1 MLHREIG
8 RKMDDNYL
16 TNESFDVGAVYQCPA
31 PDLVPS
37 QESLIEEAVDCALG
51 NPQVITCFLDSY
63 DRPQFPVV
71 FSGLHDHVAPT
82 RVVHPD
88 MGLWIRMKVY

>member
-1 MLHREIG
+1 
-8 RKMDDNYL
+8 MDDNYL

-31 PDLVPS
+31 PDLMPS

-51 NPQVITCFLDSY
+51 NPQVVTCFFDSY

-71 FSGLHDHVAPT
+71 FSGLHGHVAPL
-82 RVVHPD
+82 
-88 MGLWIRMKVY
+88 GLFV

>member
-1 MLHREIG
+1 
-8 RKMDDNYL
+8 MDDNYL

-51 NPQVITCFLDSY
+51 NPQVVTCFLDSY
-63 DRPQFPVV
+63 DRSQFPVV
-71 FSGLHDHVAPT
+71 FSGLHGHVVPL
-82 RVVHPD
+82 RVVRLD
-88 MGLWIRMKVY
+88 MDQRIQIGFY

>member
-1 MLHREIG
+1 MLPREVS
-8 RKMDDNYL
+8 RKRDDNYL

-51 NPQVITCFLDSY
+51 NPQVVTCFLDSY
-63 DRPQFPVV
+63 DRSEFPVV
-71 FSGLHDHVAPT
+71 FNGLHCHVAPI
-82 RVVHPD
+82 RVIRPD
-88 MGLWIRMKVY
+88 MDLSTRTEL